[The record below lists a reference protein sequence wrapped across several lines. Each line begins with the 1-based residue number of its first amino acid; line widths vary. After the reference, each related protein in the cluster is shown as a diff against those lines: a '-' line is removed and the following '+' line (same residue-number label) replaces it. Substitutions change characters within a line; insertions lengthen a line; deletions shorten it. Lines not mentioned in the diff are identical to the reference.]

1 MTPWLSELTW
11 LSVIFL
17 VSLLISLGI
26 KFIAPLYPLPPNLG
40 LITLLLFL
48 PAALMGIVLLRLNQN
63 DNQNPAP

>member
-26 KFIAPLYPLPPNLG
+26 KFIAPSIPCRQIWG
-40 LITLLLFL
+40 
-48 PAALMGIVLLRLNQN
+48 
-63 DNQNPAP
+63 